1 MNYSD
6 ELSRLTNCLTN
17 ELKAKPKRI
26 VYILS
31 YLIQSMLCVGAVVAM
46 AIFNLL
52 NKMADEMEAGQGKAR
67 KKQPPR
73 PKKDT
78 GLNIPVTVSEK
89 CRYGLPRYCNPK
101 CRFWKRTFD
110 GGGFCT
116 KDGWG
121 NL

>member
-6 ELSRLTNCLTN
+6 ELSRLTSCLMN
-17 ELKAKPKRI
+17 ELKAQPKSILR
-26 VYILS
+26 ILS
-31 YLIQSMLCVGAVVAM
+31 YLIQSMLCAGAVVAI
-46 AIFNLL
+46 AIYGLL
-52 NKMADEMEAGQGKAR
+52 NQMADEMEKGQGK
-67 KKQPPR
+67 KKQPPPR

-101 CRFWKRTFD
+101 CRFWKRTYD

-116 KDGWG
+116 KDGWA
-121 NL
+121 NI